1 MTKDKHI
8 IILRFSSLGDVAI
21 LIPLLRCIFD
31 KYKNLKIT
39 IVTLGQY
46 NALFNEF
53 KDINIVNIEK
63 DSKHKGFLGIYKL
76 FNELRKLKPTA
87 IADLHSVLRT
97 NILEVFFRFIFIK
110 YKRINKGR
118 KEKAKLCRKKN
129 KVFSPLTPTIYRYK
143 EVFRKLGFEVNLE
156 NHIYPLKPN
165 FPFKIE
171 FINKKYQKKLIGV
184 APFSAHKGKT
194 YPLDLMQKVIAF
206 LQREYVVIL
215 FGGGKK
221 ETQQIKIWERAYK
234 NVKFFSDKISFNDEL
249 NLIANLDLMI
259 SMDSANGHIASNYN
273 IDVVTIWGMTHPF
286 IGFSPWNQPE
296 KNNIILDLE
305 KFPLIP
311 TSTYGK
317 IIPNGYSDAMRTI
330 TPQQIIEKVL
340 EVMNVDQISS

>member
-1 MTKDKHI
+1 LTKDKHI
-8 IILRFSSLGDVAI
+8 IVLRFSSLGDVAI
-21 LIPLLRCIFD
+21 IIPLLRCIIA
-31 KYKNLKIT
+31 KYKKLKIT
-39 IVTLGQY
+39 IVTIAKY

-53 KDINIVNIEK
+53 KNINIVNIDK
-63 DSKHKGFLGIYKL
+63 DFKHKGFLGLIKL
-76 FNELRKLKPTA
+76 FNQLKKLKPTA

-97 NILEVFFRFIFIK
+97 NILEVFFRFSFIK
-110 YKRINKGR
+110 FKRIYKGR
-118 KEKAKLCRKKN
+118 VDKAKLCRKKN

-156 NHIYPLKPN
+156 NHFYPLKPN
-165 FPFKIE
+165 FPFNFE
-171 FINKKYQKKLIGV
+171 FINKKNQKKIIGI

-206 LQREYVVIL
+206 LQRDYTVIL
-215 FGGGKK
+215 FGGGKY
-221 ETQQIKIWERAYK
+221 ETLQIKIWERAYK
-234 NVKFFSDKISFNDEL
+234 NVKFFSDKMSFNQEL

-273 IDVVTIWGMTHPF
+273 IDVITIWGMTHPF
-286 IGFSPWNQPE
+286 IGFAPWNQPE

-330 TPQQIIEKVL
+330 TPKHIIEKVL
-340 EVMNVDQISS
+340 DVMNVD